1 VLVGFL
7 ERALFLGL
15 QTATFLLYP
24 HMVEGR
30 RGKAEEG
37 ERGRGKGGR
46 EKERERKTLCS
57 LLIRTPITSQG
68 PYPGDFI

>member
-1 VLVGFL
+1 MLVGFL

-24 HMVEGR
+24 HMVKGR

-37 ERGRGKGGR
+37 EREREGR
-46 EKERERKTLCS
+46 EREREGEKAS
-57 LLIRTPITSQG
+57 LLSSYKGTNNITRTLPW
-68 PYPGDFI
+68 